1 MRLEAQNISKRFG
14 PTRALTDVPF
24 TLEPGK
30 VHALVGENGAGK
42 STLFKICAGVIPR
55 DRGDITLDG
64 SPYNPKDMHE
74 AQRRGVALV
83 YQEITINRSL
93 DIAENI
99 FADRMRHYA
108 GPLGITS
115 WKPLRKQAQLVLDR
129 IDAGISVNEDINQL
143 DLGQLKVIEVARA
156 ISYDPRIL
164 LLDESTA
171 FLSTR
176 EIDTLFGVIAT
187 LREQDIAIG
196 YISHY
201 LDEVEKI
208 ADEITILK
216 DGAWVGNFQR
226 GDLTTDEIESHMVGR
241 EIGKHI
247 YPEVRSYEATEA
259 PIVEIKNLSVPGQL
273 REVDLSVYRG
283 EILGLG
289 GLKGAGG
296 ETVLSVLTGDVPA
309 YKGEITLEGQ
319 PFKGRSPVDTW
330 KAGISYLPGERSR
343 EGLILNFS
351 VRDNLSMAAVPHR
364 GLFVDT
370 AAEKVM
376 VEALIPRLKIKTE
389 SPLVPCSSLSGGNLQ
404 KVVLGKCIAAKPKIL
419 LLNNPTRGVDVGA
432 RMHIYEMIR
441 QLAESGVSIIM
452 VSEDLPELIGNSDR
466 IVILRKGKV
475 NKVFKH
481 TELPSEEEI
490 ITYMI

>member
-1 MRLEAQNISKRFG
+1 MRLEARHISKSFG
-14 PTRALTDVPF
+14 PTHALTDVPF

-42 STLFKICAGVIPR
+42 STLFKICAGVISK
-55 DRGDITLDG
+55 DRGDLALDDK
-64 SPYNPKDMHE
+64 PYNPKGMQE
-74 AQRRGVALV
+74 AQSRGVALV
-83 YQEITINRSL
+83 FQEITINPSL

-99 FADRMRHYA
+99 YVDRMRNHT

-115 WKPLRKQAQLVLDR
+115 WKPLRKQAQMVLDR
-129 IDAGISVNEDINQL
+129 IDAGISVNQNLSQL
-143 DLGQLKVIEVARA
+143 DLGQLKVLEVARA

-187 LREQDIAIG
+187 LREQGISIG

-247 YPEVRSYEATEA
+247 YPEARSYEPTEA
-259 PIVEIKNLSVPGQL
+259 PTLELKNISIPGQL
-273 REVDLSVYRG
+273 REVSLSVYRG
-283 EILGLG
+283 EVLGLG

-296 ETVLSVLTGDVPA
+296 EALLSVLTGDIPG
-309 YKGEITLEGQ
+309 YQGEMVLEGKRYR
-319 PFKGRSPVDTW
+319 PKSPVDAW
-330 KAGISYLPGERSR
+330 KTGIAYVPGERTR

-351 VRDNLSMAAVPHR
+351 VRDNLSMAAIPHR
-364 GLFVDT
+364 GPFVDA

-376 VEALIPRLKIKTE
+376 VEELIPRLKIKTE

-404 KVVLGKCIAAKPKIL
+404 KVLLGKCVAAKPDIL

-441 QLAESGVSIIM
+441 RLAESGVS
-452 VSEDLPELIGNSDR
+452 VLLLSEDLPELIGNSDR
-466 IVILRKGKV
+466 IAILRKGKV
-475 NKVFKH
+475 SKVFKH
-481 TELPSEEEI
+481 TEFPSEEEI

>member
-1 MRLEAQNISKRFG
+1 VRLEAQNISKRFG

-24 TLEPGK
+24 TVEPGR

-42 STLFKICAGVIPR
+42 STLFKICAGALPR
-55 DRGDITLDG
+55 DSGAITLD
-64 SPYNPKDMHE
+64 SQPYNPKDMHE
-74 AQRRGVALV
+74 AQSRGVALV
-83 YQEITINRSL
+83 FQEITINRSL

-99 FADRMRHYA
+99 FVDRMRQYV

-115 WKPLRKQAQLVLDR
+115 WKTLRNQAQMVLDR
-129 IDAGISVNEDINQL
+129 IDAGISVTEDINQL
-143 DLGQLKVIEVARA
+143 NLGQLKVIEVARA
-156 ISYDPRIL
+156 ISYDPQIL

-176 EIDTLFGVIAT
+176 EIDILFSVIAT
-187 LREQDIAIG
+187 LREQGIGIG

-226 GDLTTDEIESHMVGR
+226 GELTTDEIESHMVGR

-247 YPEVRSYEATEA
+247 YPEVRILEPTEA
-259 PIVEIKNLSVPGQL
+259 PTIEIKKLSVPGRL
-273 REVDLSVYRG
+273 REVDLAVYPG
-283 EILGLG
+283 EVLGLG

-296 ETVLSVLTGDVPA
+296 EALLSVLTGDIPGF
-309 YKGEITLEGQ
+309 KGEITLQ
-319 PFKGRSPVDTW
+319 SKSYKPRSPVDAW
-330 KAGISYLPGERSR
+330 KNRIAYLPGDRTG

-351 VRDNLSMAAVPHR
+351 VRENLSMAAVPHR
-364 GLFVDT
+364 GMFVDAT
-370 AAEKVM
+370 AEKAM
-376 VEALIPRLKIKTE
+376 VEALIPRLKIKAET
-389 SPLVPCSSLSGGNLQ
+389 PFVPCSSLSGGNLQ
-404 KVVLGKCIAAKPKIL
+404 KVVLGKCIAAKPSIL

-441 QLAESGVSIIM
+441 QLAESGVSVIM

-466 IVILRKGKV
+466 IAILRKGKV